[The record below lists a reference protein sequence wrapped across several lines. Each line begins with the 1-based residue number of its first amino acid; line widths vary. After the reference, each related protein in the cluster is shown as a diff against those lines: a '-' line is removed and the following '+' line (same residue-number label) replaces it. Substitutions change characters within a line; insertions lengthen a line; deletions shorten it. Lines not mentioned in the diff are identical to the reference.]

1 MVNNSQNAFSLE
13 MQNLRNASRAVS
25 RVCKCTCRIKHLTD
39 ACVVCGEAEDKVILL
54 FSTHFNFI
62 HVIKRIVNLSSGFT
76 DRDYTV

>member
-25 RVCKCTCRIKHLTD
+25 KVCKCTCRIKHLTD
-39 ACVVCGEAEDKVILL
+39 ACVVCDKPEDKAILL
-54 FSTHFNFI
+54 FSTQFNFS
-62 HVIKRIVNLSSGFT
+62 HVVKPVVNLSSGFT